1 MQIKSNSGNS
11 LEFNGISI
19 NRKPL
24 NADIQNRIKLLWPGF
39 LWSGG
44 KRILGDW
51 CNIPRHQRRLCR
63 LFLGFL
69 IVGLALIVSAGIG
82 ICDGVD
88 QATAQRVAENALHH
102 HIALHGNWN
111 GTTTPAVAHGEAVS
125 HQGVAVAYNFVVR
138 PTGHVL
144 VAVDDA
150 LSPVLLYSARSSF
163 DAQRVNRKE
172 AIENWI
178 IPELHHQV
186 NAIKAYRASGTSLA
200 RSASI
205 STDARRIAAA
215 WAAYAT
221 GDLSDLQEDTQSRSL
236 IGENASEFERTLAA
250 GATVGPL
257 LTTAWGQSSPYNLW
271 TPNDGCVSGHTLTG
285 CVATAWAQLLRYWA
299 WPIQGAGSNS
309 YEWESANNGS
319 QTLSVE
325 FNIPYQWDLMPDLLS
340 QESSDLEKEAVSQLM
355 YHMGVAAEMDYGCDG
370 SGSSAWA
377 DDILGVYFNYKPDTL
392 LYINRANPELT
403 GEEWFALI
411 KAELDADPPRP
422 VVFSIFETG
431 GGGHEVIIDGYTT
444 SLTDKVHINF
454 GWENYHDGYYD
465 LTTDFNTGSWVW
477 DANDQHIVIGIE
489 PDNAPPVVEAGDL
502 QVVEEAALV
511 QLSGSAVD
519 PEGVGISGYAW
530 RQISGPSVALS
541 SPDATDP
548 SFTAPDVHAET
559 DLVFQLRAD
568 DANRAF
574 ATDTCTV
581 TVHNTDGSTAPV
593 PPATHLDSSGG
604 GGGGGGCVIS
614 ILLDPEFFPP
624 FTRASHLPR
633 LR

>member
-1 MQIKSNSGNS
+1 MQIKSNLSKHSEYTENFRIVESLSGDIKIPVKS
-11 LEFNGISI
+11 L
-19 NRKPL
+19 KPG
-24 NADIQNRIKLLWPGF
+24 LLWV
-39 LWSGG
+39 GG
-44 KRILGDW
+44 RRMFGYFRTIT
-51 CNIPRHQRRLCR
+51 RHQRRFCR
-63 LFLGFL
+63 LSMGCL
-69 IVGLALIVSAGIG
+69 IIGLALIVSAGIG

-88 QATAQRVAENALHH
+88 QATARRVAENALHH
-102 HIALHGNWN
+102 HIALHGDWN
-111 GTTTPAVAHGEAVS
+111 GTTSPAVAYGEAVS
-125 HQGVAVAYNFVVR
+125 HQGVTVAYNFVVR

-144 VAVDDA
+144 VAAEDA
-150 LSPVLLYSARSSF
+150 MSPVLLYSVRSSF
-163 DAQRVNRKE
+163 DAQRVSRKE
-172 AIENWI
+172 AIESWI
-178 IPELHHQV
+178 IPEIHHQV
-186 NAIKAYRASGTSLA
+186 NAIKAYRASGANLA
-200 RSASI
+200 RSATL

-221 GDLSDLQEDTQSRSL
+221 GDLSDLHEDTQSRSL
-236 IGENASEFERTLAA
+236 IGENENEFERNLAA

-257 LTTAWGQSSPYNLW
+257 LTTAWGQGSPYNLM
-271 TPNDGCVSGHTLTG
+271 TPNDSCDGGHTVTG
-285 CVATAWAQLLRYWA
+285 CVATAWAQLLRYWS
-299 WPIQGAGSNS
+299 WPIQGTGSNS
-309 YEWESANNGS
+309 YEWVSTNNGS

-325 FNIPYQWDLMPDLLS
+325 FNNPYQWDLMPDVLS
-340 QESSDLEKEAVSQLM
+340 QESSDLEKEAVSLLM

-377 DDILGVYFNYKPDTL
+377 DDILGVYFNFKPDTL
-392 LYINRANPELT
+392 LYINRANPQLSASA
-403 GEEWFALI
+403 WFALI
-411 KAELDADPPRP
+411 RAELDADPPRP

-465 LTTDFNTGSWVW
+465 LTTDLNTGSWVW

-511 QLSGSAVD
+511 QLSGTAVD
-519 PEGVGISGYAW
+519 PEGIGIRGYTW
-530 RQISGPSVALS
+530 RQISGPSVTLS

-568 DANRAF
+568 DANLAF

-581 TVHNTDGSTAPV
+581 TVRNTDGSTAPA

-604 GGGGGGCVIS
+604 GGGGGGCFVS
-614 ILLDPEFFPP
+614 SLSPFDILP
-624 FTRASHLPR
+624 
-633 LR
+633 

>member
-1 MQIKSNSGNS
+1 MQIKSNSSKHSEYTEN
-11 LEFNGISI
+11 LRIFE
-19 NRKPL
+19 PL
-24 NADIQNRIKLLWPGF
+24 FADIQALVKSLKHGLLWA
-39 LWSGG
+39 GG
-44 KRILGDW
+44 KRIPGDW
-51 CNIPRHQRRLCR
+51 CNIPRHQRRFCR
-63 LFLGFL
+63 LSLGVL
-69 IVGLALIVSAGIG
+69 IIGLALIVSAGIG

-88 QATAQRVAENALHH
+88 QATARRVAENTLHH

-111 GTTTPAVAHGEAVS
+111 GTTSPAVAHGEAVS
-125 HQGVAVAYNFVVR
+125 HQGVVVAYNFMVR

-178 IPELHHQV
+178 IPEIHHQV
-186 NAIKAYRASGTSLA
+186 NAIKAYRDSGAGLA
-200 RSASI
+200 RSATL
-205 STDARRIAAA
+205 STGARRIAAA
-215 WAAYAT
+215 WTAYAT
-221 GDLSDLQEDTQSRSL
+221 GDLSDLQEDTPSRSL
-236 IGENASEFERTLAA
+236 IGDNEGEFERTLAA

-257 LTTAWGQSSPYNLW
+257 LTTAWGQGSPYNLM
-271 TPNDGCVSGHTLTG
+271 TPDDSCNGGHTVTG

-299 WPIQGAGSNS
+299 WPIQGVGSHQ
-309 YEWESANNGS
+309 YTWTRQTLDPETLDPLTETLSANFEVNYG
-319 QTLSVE
+319 
-325 FNIPYQWDLMPDLLS
+325 WDLMPGVLS

-370 SGSSAWA
+370 SGSNAWA

-392 LYINRANPELT
+392 LYINRANPQLSA
-403 GEEWFALI
+403 GAWFALI

-477 DANDQHIVIGIE
+477 DANNQHIVIGIE
-489 PDNAPPVVEAGDL
+489 PDNNAPPLVEAGDL

-519 PEGVGISGYAW
+519 PEGVGISGYTW
-530 RQISGPSVALS
+530 RQVTGPVVTLS
-541 SPDATDP
+541 SPDTTDP
-548 SFTAPDVHAET
+548 AFTAPDVHAET

-568 DANRAF
+568 DVNRAF
-574 ATDTCTV
+574 ATDICTV
-581 TVHNTDGSTAPV
+581 TVRNTDGSTAPA
-593 PPATHLDSSGG
+593 PPATQLDSSGG
-604 GGGGGGCVIS
+604 GGGGGGCFVS
-614 ILLDPEFFPP
+614 SLSPFDILP
-624 FTRASHLPR
+624 
-633 LR
+633 